1 MDSAEISRT
10 TRLGMIFIGLLQGA
24 LCYLLMTYL
33 VPHNDGWLFY
43 GMPATIANHLGTFA
57 YCRFF
62 QTTRAVVLD
71 GADLCCGAGDER
83 LAKVASR
90 GQ

>member
-43 GMPATIANHLGTFA
+43 GMPATIAITSALLLTVVSFK
-57 YCRFF
+57 
-62 QTTRAVVLD
+62 QRAVVLD

>member
-1 MDSAEISRT
+1 
-10 TRLGMIFIGLLQGA
+10 
-24 LCYLLMTYL
+24 MTYL
-33 VPHNDGWLFY
+33 VPHNGRLAVLWHACDDCD
-43 GMPATIANHLGTFA
+43 HLGTFA

-90 GQ
+90 G